1 MTTALDYR
9 KQVSSNKPAKAFLK
23 ARKVYGKRMEDA
35 PGKSRNKHE
44 VKTNFNELIR
54 LQIKQS
60 EKHQRAVKLRTGMVL
75 AVVLG
80 LLYLSLFG
88 ISLPG

>member
-23 ARKVYGKRMEDA
+23 ARKVYGDRMEDA
-35 PGKSRNKHE
+35 PRKPIDKNQ
-44 VKTNFNELIR
+44 VKTDFNELIR

-60 EKHQRAVKLRTGMVL
+60 EKHQRAAKLHVGIIMAISIVL
-75 AVVLG
+75 LF
-80 LLYLSLFG
+80 LSLVD
-88 ISLPG
+88 L